1 MRHVIPLRS
10 ELVRWLLVSLAIL
23 AFGVIGIVRVP
34 STDASTLGK
43 IAGFGFRLD
52 GKECYLTVA
61 YTVESADLRFNSS
74 HDGRWCAYRDAYRRE
89 TYVPVYYDSSNPDR
103 ATLTPRGTLPMAS
116 VAIGLVGLAVC
127 GACCVRRSRLSDTGA
142 RTGIA

>member
-1 MRHVIPLRS
+1 MILLRS

-23 AFGVIGIVRVP
+23 GFGVIGIVRVP

-52 GKECYLTVA
+52 SQECYLAVN
-61 YTVESADLRFNSS
+61 YTARGTDFRFNSS
-74 HDGRWCAYRDAYRRE
+74 HDRRWCAYRDVYRRDS
-89 TYVPVYYDSSNPDR
+89 YVPVFYDSSNPDR
-103 ATLTPRGTLPMAS
+103 ATLIPRGPLPMAS

-127 GACCVRRSRLSDTGA
+127 GAYSVRRSRRSDTPA
-142 RTGIA
+142 RVGIA